1 MAPPLIVVSARA
13 GPINRR
19 LGRVVVEVDHR
30 PWSIPW
36 GMAVELTVDSGT
48 HEVIAYLVLADAPW
62 PLARLCTGARARV
75 EVADGDQRRA
85 SSTGRAACSPAPGK
99 GGCGLSKQRNVIR
112 HLPRRTRDEQPL
124 ARSSATLAT
133 GASPTGLPA
142 SHQLRISTKRCQDD
156 RNRSGRRSMGAA
168 SPPNAG

>member
-1 MAPPLIVVSARA
+1 VV
-13 GPINRR
+13 
-19 LGRVVVEVDHR
+19 D
-30 PWSIPW
+30 PW
-36 GMAVELTVDSGT
+36 GMAVELTVDSGA

-112 HLPRRTRDEQPL
+112 RWCTHLVAHTETRPV
-124 ARSSATLAT
+124 
-133 GASPTGLPA
+133 
-142 SHQLRISTKRCQDD
+142 SH
-156 RNRSGRRSMGAA
+156 
-168 SPPNAG
+168 